1 MSREKPI
8 LPITSDWK
16 GTFKRWAAE
25 LRNKAYLEAA
35 DATAY
40 TDWSPSALTSFTSA
54 LGAGALV
61 FAKVKVQGARY
72 WAPLGGDICWV
83 SAEIGF
89 DISSGTEAFVGI
101 PLPVL
106 PAAEAVGQYMFAY
119 TLWGTATAQRRV
131 VPATITNDVMLVP
144 RQENSAVNQWAT
156 QTSNYIIFSGH
167 YRISGV

>member
-1 MSREKPI
+1 MSREKVS
-8 LPITSDWK
+8 LPITADVKS
-16 GTFKRWAAE
+16 TLKRWAAE
-25 LRNKAYLEAA
+25 LRGKEYLESVDFRAL
-35 DATAY
+35 
-40 TDWSPSALTSFTSA
+40 TDWSPDALTSFTSA

-61 FAKVKVQGARY
+61 FANVKVQGARY
-72 WAPLGGDICWV
+72 WVPAGGDICWV

-89 DISSGTEAFVGI
+89 DISSGTEAFIGI

-131 VPATITNDVMLVP
+131 VAATLTNDVMLVP
-144 RQENSAVNQWAT
+144 RQEDSAVNQWAT

-167 YRISGV
+167 YRIAGA